1 MKTCVVRRRFL
12 PSGATGNIA
21 DTIYTPPGFGI
32 PKFAI
37 CYYTNGSDNDT
48 YDESTANRVFGIGF
62 IGLSAADNSTIVA
75 FTSIL
80 GFQHNETQSSAN
92 NKSVSGNSPTRF
104 AFEIR
109 VSDRSVLRQFTSPVF
124 GQDKLDFTYQNTN
137 ATTSPLDF
145 VFIFFTGS
153 DIQANIGTL
162 PLNTAAAGTSSVT
175 GLTFRPDAILTS
187 GTGYS
192 FNASGVDGRLSF
204 GCSTRSGII
213 KNSAL
218 AFRMRNSAGNGTT
231 VSEAFYDDNCFA
243 MYTINNN
250 AISRAHVTAFESDG
264 FTITSRDAFQFGTAA
279 STSQIVY
286 MAIKGPASN
295 IFDLKNFTSSTST
308 GISGIATTDFIP
320 SLVIGALGTLT
331 TVTTGTP
338 LISNDSTGL
347 SFFAAKSLTNK
358 SNYGLG
364 TMSVTSGLTAVT
376 GAGTAFSSLNPGD
389 IIYNS
394 VNALIGTV
402 SSFSTNT
409 SMTLASGA
417 TATMSAEKYSV
428 IPFGQFSVSIGA
440 SVSIPAGVATTTK
453 VYSAIN
459 TNPFFVAS
467 YGTSATPTTLVKAKV
482 NNFDSYPGFKLNYDT
497 ANATARKGWVLAFKD
512 NENRRRDGN

>member
-1 MKTCVVRRRFL
+1 
-12 PSGATGNIA
+12 
-21 DTIYTPPGFGI
+21 
-32 PKFAI
+32 
-37 CYYTNGSDNDT
+37 
-48 YDESTANRVFGIGF
+48 
-62 IGLSAADNSTIVA
+62 
-75 FTSIL
+75 
-80 GFQHNETQSSAN
+80 
-92 NKSVSGNSPTRF
+92 
-104 AFEIR
+104 
-109 VSDRSVLRQFTSPVF
+109 
-124 GQDKLDFTYQNTN
+124 
-137 ATTSPLDF
+137 
-145 VFIFFTGS
+145 
-153 DIQANIGTL
+153 
-162 PLNTAAAGTSSVT
+162 
-175 GLTFRPDAILTS
+175 
-187 GTGYS
+187 
-192 FNASGVDGRLSF
+192 
-204 GCSTRSGII
+204 
-213 KNSAL
+213 
-218 AFRMRNSAGNGTT
+218 
-231 VSEAFYDDNCFA
+231 

-250 AISRAHVTAFESDG
+250 AISRAHVTAFNSDG

-279 STSQIVY
+279 STSQILY

-376 GAGTAFSSLNPGD
+376 GAGTAFSSLNSGD
-389 IIYNS
+389 LIYNS

-497 ANATARKGWVLAFKD
+497 ANATARKGWVLVFKD